1 MTTYQTK
8 NINKEKIMTRPIDFE
23 KALNSVQ
30 REDIWKHWSEEEQVQ
45 IETIQRMSE
54 TTNNIVRIGNE
65 KSERF

>member
-45 IETIQRMSE
+45 IETVQRMSE